1 MKFSEYAYKRPV
13 FEDVKEQQL
22 KLIAELG
29 YAKSFEQAEKAFLDS
44 EKLNRSVQ
52 TMGTLA
58 SIRFTLN
65 TADEF
70 YKAEQ
75 EFWDE
80 TSPLLM
86 ELGVKMSAA
95 LLASPF
101 KADFEKKYGEMLIK
115 NAELSV
121 KSMTPELVPLMQEEN
136 RLSSEYSALTSSMSV
151 TFQGEECN
159 NYGLLKYMES
169 KDRDIRRGAF
179 HAWAGWFADNEKKL
193 GELYDKL
200 VHLRHSM
207 GKIMGFE
214 TFTPLGYMNMGRM
227 DYTAKEVAKYR
238 EQVVKYI
245 VPVCTELR
253 KRQAKRLGIDKL
265 RFFDEKLLFTSGNA
279 DPVGDR
285 DFMVDAAN
293 KMYHE
298 MSKETGEFFDF
309 MREHELMDLDT
320 RPNKAVG
327 GYCTFIADYDSPYIF
342 SNFNGSAADVGV
354 LTHEAGHAFE
364 AFCASRPSAHFRI
377 LLEHQRGE
385 RDSLHVHGILCISVA
400 WAVLRR
406 WRCEEPLYP
415 HDGGAHV
422 HTLWLLRGRIPAH
435 CVRESRPYA
444 G

>member
-101 KADFEKKYGEMLIK
+101 KANFEKKYGEMLIK

-179 HAWAGWFADNEKKL
+179 HAWPDGLPIMKRSLASFTISWCIL
-193 GELYDKL
+193 G
-200 VHLRHSM
+200 
-207 GKIMGFE
+207 
-214 TFTPLGYMNMGRM
+214 T
-227 DYTAKEVAKYR
+227 
-238 EQVVKYI
+238 
-245 VPVCTELR
+245 
-253 KRQAKRLGIDKL
+253 
-265 RFFDEKLLFTSGNA
+265 
-279 DPVGDR
+279 
-285 DFMVDAAN
+285 
-293 KMYHE
+293 
-298 MSKETGEFFDF
+298 
-309 MREHELMDLDT
+309 
-320 RPNKAVG
+320 
-327 GYCTFIADYDSPYIF
+327 
-342 SNFNGSAADVGV
+342 
-354 LTHEAGHAFE
+354 
-364 AFCASRPSAHFRI
+364 
-377 LLEHQRGE
+377 
-385 RDSLHVHGILCISVA
+385 A
-400 WAVLRR
+400 WAR
-406 WRCEEPLYP
+406 
-415 HDGGAHV
+415 
-422 HTLWLLRGRIPAH
+422 
-435 CVRESRPYA
+435 
-444 G
+444 